1 MDMSLGQR
9 LKDPARASEKWV
21 AVTRG
26 IQYHKYFSKVDKK
39 QAGHATFVMTHFFGL
54 VSFLCCAYWCILT
67 YVTDKDIC
75 LVDLKLYNDNP
86 NHLYPSI
93 SILLINPF
101 LDDKLKVY
109 GEGINAITYSSFLA
123 GQHWD
128 ERMLYIDYD
137 NVTIDLNE
145 YFIGYE
151 MLSDNFSVISI
162 NNFTDNPATSYGW
175 KKLYKNFRSHGLQT
189 YEVDP
194 PFDTYGGVTK
204 FLVQTWIKIKTD
216 LFKNSLRQ
224 DLYEYNP
231 QSPNWGGFE
240 VWLTTQISFWNH
252 GISEWENGSGHTEK
266 QILLKTIKW
275 FLREAKW
282 TFYREEINEIQIAL
296 KTRKIMISM

>member
-1 MDMSLGQR
+1 MGTRQMPKESHV
-9 LKDPARASEKWV
+9 SEELRHV
-21 AVTRG
+21 ARG
-26 IQYHKYFSKVDKK
+26 IQYQTFFPEMDKK
-39 QAGHATFVMTHFFGL
+39 QVMSSTEIMSHCFGL
-54 VSFLCCAYWCILT
+54 LTFICCALWCTIT
-67 YVTDKDIC
+67 YCTDNDIC
-75 LVDLKLYNDNP
+75 LVDFKLYNENP

-101 LDDKLKVY
+101 LDDKLKSY
-109 GEGINAITYSSFLA
+109 GEGINTTAYSTFLA
-123 GQHWD
+123 GEYWD

-137 NVTIDLNE
+137 NVTIELND
-145 YFIGYE
+145 YFLGYE

-240 VWLTTQISFWNH
+240 VWFHYPN
-252 GISEWENGSGHTEK
+252 
-266 QILLKTIKW
+266 
-275 FLREAKW
+275 
-282 TFYREEINEIQIAL
+282 
-296 KTRKIMISM
+296 